1 MKTTIQNKFIM
12 VGFLGML
19 LLLLLFTSCS
29 QRDPEIGIGPV
40 DKVEISATIDDGM
53 VTKGKQI
60 FETKCLSCHKINE
73 KFVGPAL
80 IGVTK
85 RRKPEWIMNQ
95 ILNPEEMTKKD
106 EVAKR
111 LFHEYNMT
119 QMTFQNVTQDDARAI
134 LEYFR
139 KNDSEK

>member
-1 MKTTIQNKFIM
+1 MNKSKKYFAVTVYILFM
-12 VGFLGML
+12 VFVLAGC
-19 LLLLLFTSCS
+19 TR
-29 QRDPEIGIGPV
+29 RDPELGIGPV
-40 DKVEISATIDDGM
+40 DKVEINATIDENM
-53 VTKGKQI
+53 VAKGKQI
-60 FETKCLSCHKINE
+60 FESKCLSCHKIDE
-73 KFVGPAL
+73 KFVGPSL
-80 IGVTK
+80 RGVTE

-139 KNDSEK
+139 KLDSEK

>member
-1 MKTTIQNKFIM
+1 MDNSKKCFAITVFILVM
-12 VGFLGML
+12 ISVLYSGC
-19 LLLLLFTSCS
+19 TR
-29 QRDPEIGIGPV
+29 RDPELGIGPV
-40 DKVEISATIDDGM
+40 DKVEISATIDEGM

-60 FETKCLSCHKINE
+60 FESKCLSCHKIDE
-73 KFVGPAL
+73 KFVGPPL
-80 IGVTK
+80 RGVTE

-139 KNDSEK
+139 KLDSEK

>member
-12 VGFLGML
+12 AGFLGML

-29 QRDPEIGIGPV
+29 QRDPEIGIGPI
-40 DKVEISATIDDGM
+40 DKVEISATIDDEM

>member
-12 VGFLGML
+12 AGFLGML

>member
-1 MKTTIQNKFIM
+1 M

>member
-12 VGFLGML
+12 AGFLGML

-106 EVAKR
+106 EVAMR

>member
-111 LFHEYNMT
+111 LFHESNMT
-119 QMTFQNVTQDDARAI
+119 QMTFENVTQDDARAI

>member
-1 MKTTIQNKFIM
+1 MKIGNENNGIILICLIL
-12 VGFLGML
+12 LGL
-19 LLLLLFTSCS
+19 IFTLSACS

-40 DKVEISATIDDGM
+40 DKVELSATIDESM

-60 FETKCLSCHKINE
+60 FDSKCLSCHKIDE
-73 KFVGPAL
+73 RFVGPSL
-80 IGVTK
+80 RGVTT

-119 QMTFQNVTQDDARAI
+119 QMTFQNVTQEDARAI

-139 KNDSEK
+139 KIDSQK

>member
-1 MKTTIQNKFIM
+1 MEIKNKKKESIFIY
-12 VGFLGML
+12 LAILSL
-19 LLLLLFTSCS
+19 LLLVSACS

-40 DKVEISATIDDGM
+40 DKVELGPTIDDALAI
-53 VTKGKQI
+53 KGKHI

-80 IGVTK
+80 LGVTK

-111 LFHEYNMT
+111 LFFEHNMT
-119 QMTFQNVTQDDARAI
+119 QMTFQNVTRDDARAI

>member
-1 MKTTIQNKFIM
+1 M

-134 LEYFR
+134 L
-139 KNDSEK
+139 